1 MKNLIAFS
9 PLVMDISHRNL
20 SRETPVTCTT
30 RIFRGKRVIYHSKGV
45 PAAAPNY

>member
-9 PLVMDISHRNL
+9 PLGMDISRRNL

-30 RIFRGKRVIYHSKGV
+30 PIFRGKRVIYHGKGV
-45 PAAAPNY
+45 SAAAPTY